1 MTASEPSVQLYS
13 VRESLR
19 EDLPGTLGRL
29 ADIGFRLVEPYDFTA
44 FGLLGE
50 SLRSAGLTAPTTH
63 AHFIEADAAGVFSA
77 ARQLG
82 IGTVIEPFVDPE
94 RWSSIEGV
102 RAVAA
107 DLNAAATL
115 AAKHGVRVGYHNHA
129 HELASLIDGRSALE
143 VLADE
148 LDDAVVLEV
157 DTYWAAV
164 GGQDPVQ
171 LLGRLGD
178 RVQALHIKD
187 GPATPEPKDQVA
199 VGSGSLAIW
208 NIVAS
213 APDALRVIE
222 LDDCRG
228 DRFQAVADSFAFLTK
243 AAA

>member
-1 MTASEPSVQLYS
+1 MTVPQPSVQLYT
-13 VRESLR
+13 VRESLQA
-19 EDLPGTLGRL
+19 DLPGTLARL
-29 ADIGFRLVEPYDFTA
+29 ADIGFRLVEPYDFMA
-44 FGLLGE
+44 FGSLGE
-50 SLRSAGLTAPTTH
+50 GLRSAGLTAPTTH
-63 AHFIEADAAGVFSA
+63 AHFIGADAAPIFAA
-77 ARQLG
+77 ARRLG
-82 IGTVIEPFVDPE
+82 IGTVIEPFVDPH
-94 RWSSIEGV
+94 RWSSVEGV

-107 DLNAAATL
+107 ELNAAAKL
-115 AAKHGVRVGYHNHA
+115 GAQHGVRVGYHNHA
-129 HELASLIDGRSALE
+129 HELASVLDGRSALE
-143 VLADE
+143 VLADA

-171 LLGRLGD
+171 LLARLGE

-199 VGSGSLAIW
+199 VGSGSLPIW
-208 NIVAS
+208 DIIAA

-222 LDDCRG
+222 LDDCLG